1 MAWFRRGKARDA
13 QAPHVE
19 TEAAQPQAETQ
30 AGDLGSNPVA
40 DAAKIDDAPA
50 VEATGEAAIDESM
63 LGPWDSAQVPGEGDF
78 LKLGALWL
86 PVIAGLTISFE
97 MDQAQTQ
104 VTAVRI
110 MIGDSALQLQA
121 FAAPRSRGLWDDIR
135 AELAESISSSG
146 GTVEQRV
153 GPLGPELFVQVPA
166 VDAAGRPSASPMLFV
181 GVDGPRW
188 FLRGVLSGPAA
199 TDEQAAEP
207 LRNVMRVSVV
217 ERGDAPMAPRELLE
231 LTLPDDVP
239 EVAEETG
246 RNRSDLNPFA
256 RGPEITEIH

>member
-13 QAPHVE
+13 ETAHVE
-19 TEAAQPQAETQ
+19 TEAAHPLAQTQ
-30 AGDLGSNPVA
+30 VENSDSSPVA
-40 DAAKIDDAPA
+40 GAPVDSDAAGQAAP
-50 VEATGEAAIDESM
+50 DESK
-63 LGPWDSAQVPGEGDF
+63 LGPWDSAQVPGNGDF

-86 PVIAGLTISFE
+86 PVIAGLAISFE
-97 MDQAQTQ
+97 MDEAQTQ

-110 MIGDSALQLQA
+110 MVGDSALQLQA

-135 AELAESISSSG
+135 AELAESIAASG
-146 GTVEQRV
+146 GTVQERV
-153 GPLGPELFVQVPA
+153 GSLGPELFVRVPA
-166 VDAAGRPSASPMLFV
+166 ADAAGRPSASAMLFV

-207 LRNVMRVSVV
+207 LRNVMRVIVV

-231 LTLPDDVP
+231 LTLPDDGP
-239 EVAEETG
+239 EGQEEVG
-246 RNRSDLNPFA
+246 RSQADLDPFT